1 MVTKDDVCPG
11 RKECVAQVLDS
22 DALVEENVVRT
33 LKPAFTRSVEA
44 VRE

>member
-1 MVTKDDVCPG
+1 M
-11 RKECVAQVLDS
+11 AQVLDS

-33 LKPAFTRSVEA
+33 LKPAFTRCMEA